1 MIEDYD
7 HKVKKE
13 NRESFQLGI
22 DISDNDA
29 AKIVTFL
36 KTLKGKKPA
45 ISYPQLPESTLDTE
59 KPSFN

>member
-1 MIEDYD
+1 MGS
-7 HKVKKE
+7 V
-13 NRESFQLGI
+13 QLGI

-45 ISYPQLPESTLDTE
+45 ISYPQLPESTDSTP
-59 KPSFN
+59 KPSFD